1 MNNIINEVKNELNYQ
16 LDNYSQ
22 INFNKIKNI
31 ILNCRG
37 NIYFMGVGKSG
48 NVAKHFADTLKCI
61 SINSFYLD
69 VVNSL
74 HGDIGTINNKDIVIM
89 ISKSGKT
96 KELIDLISFLKE
108 RNVYL
113 IGLCCDNNSIF
124 EKECNLT
131 IKTPFNT
138 EISGNINYI
147 PTNSI
152 MSHILFIN
160 ILVSMLKDSINLDMY
175 KNNHPAGNIGIKV
188 KKIKDKLIKK
198 FPKKVI
204 SDTGLSLNEIL
215 LDMTKYSIGFMT
227 FVDTNDNLL
236 GVLSD
241 GDIRRLAIKKEVSL
255 INFEN
260 INKEFYNK
268 LIIINL
274 EDINKNYYFE
284 EDLEKYIIDCN
295 NINFIPIL
303 ENKKIIGLIERNF

>member
-1 MNNIINEVKNELNYQ
+1 MNNILKEIKNELNYE
-16 LDNYSQ
+16 LDNYNQ
-22 INFNKIKNI
+22 INFDKIKDI

-69 VVNSL
+69 VTNSL
-74 HGDIGTINNKDIVIM
+74 HGDIGTINAKDIVIM

-96 KELIDLISFLKE
+96 KELIELIPFFKM

-131 IKTPFNT
+131 IKTPFKS

-160 ILVSMLKDSINLDMY
+160 ILVSILKDSINLDMY

-188 KKIKDKLIKK
+188 KKIKDKLIKE
-198 FPKKVI
+198 FPKKVLP
-204 SDTGLSLNEIL
+204 DTGISLNDIL

-227 FVDTNDNLL
+227 FVDTSDNLL
-236 GVLSD
+236 GILSD
-241 GDIRRLAIKKEVSL
+241 GDIRRLL
-255 INFEN
+255 IHNKLLSSDN
-260 INKEFYNK
+260 IDREFYNNFTRIK
-268 LIIINL
+268 FEN
-274 EDINKNYYFE
+274 INKNYYFE
-284 EDLEKYIIDCN
+284 KNLEKYVEECK

-303 ENKKIIGLIERNF
+303 KNKKIIGIIERNF